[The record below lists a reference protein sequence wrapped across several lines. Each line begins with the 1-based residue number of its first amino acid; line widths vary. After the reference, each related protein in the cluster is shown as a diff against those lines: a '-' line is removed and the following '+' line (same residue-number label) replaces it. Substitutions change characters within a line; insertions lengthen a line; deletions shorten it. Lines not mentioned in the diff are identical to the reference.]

1 MEQEIRFCTAPDGVQ
16 LAYATHGRGPPLLK
30 APNWV
35 THIEQDWQSPLWRH
49 WWEGLGRSHRVVR
62 CDQRGCGLSDRQPEQ
77 VGFEL
82 FVSDLEAVAD
92 AAGLERFALLG
103 ISQGGAA
110 ALAYAARHPDRVT
123 HLILC
128 GAYARGWARR
138 DPSPARLEE
147 AELLQSIIRVGWGK
161 ADPEFRRVFTTR
173 FVPEATAEQME
184 WFDEM
189 MRASVTP
196 EMAARLRTVWGE
208 IDVTGLLTEVRTPTL
223 VAHARGDVAVP
234 FEEGRRLAAGITGA
248 HLLPL
253 ESRNHVLL
261 ATEPA
266 WQTFLDEVHAFL
278 GTEPAP
284 VESDLDE
291 LSARELEVLQLAAA
305 GLANE
310 EIAERLHLS
319 LRTVERHL
327 SNVYAKLRLSGRTA
341 RAAAAA
347 RLAGTARR

>member
-1 MEQEIRFCTAPDGVQ
+1 MDQEIRFCSAPDGVQ
-16 LAYATHGRGPPLLK
+16 LAYAVHGRGSPLVK

-35 THIEQDWQSPLWRH
+35 THVEQDWHSPLWRH
-49 WWEGLGRSHRVVR
+49 WWEGLGQSHRVVR

-77 VGFEL
+77 VSFEL
-82 FVSDLEAVAD
+82 FVSDLEAVVD

-123 HLILC
+123 HLVLC
-128 GAYARGWARR
+128 GAYARGWERR
-138 DPSPARLEE
+138 DLTAAQLEE
-147 AELLQSIIRVGWGK
+147 VKLLQSIVRVGWGK

-173 FVPEATAEQME
+173 FVPEATAEQMR

-196 EMAARLRTVWGE
+196 EMAERLRAVWGA
-208 IDVTGLLTEVRTPTL
+208 IDVAHLLPEIRTPTL
-223 VAHARGDVAVP
+223 IAHARGDVAVP
-234 FEEGRRLAAGITGA
+234 FAEGRGLATGIA
-248 HLLPL
+248 DARLLPL

-266 WQTFLDEVHAFL
+266 WRVFLDEVHAFL
-278 GTEPAP
+278 GTRPLPAGT
-284 VESDLDE
+284 DLDD
-291 LSARELEVLQLAAA
+291 LSARELEILQLVAA

-310 EIAERLHLS
+310 EIAERLYLS
-319 LRTVERHL
+319 ARTVERHL
-327 SNVYAKLRLSGRTA
+327 SNIYAKLRLSGKTA

-347 RLAGTARR
+347 RLVEHART